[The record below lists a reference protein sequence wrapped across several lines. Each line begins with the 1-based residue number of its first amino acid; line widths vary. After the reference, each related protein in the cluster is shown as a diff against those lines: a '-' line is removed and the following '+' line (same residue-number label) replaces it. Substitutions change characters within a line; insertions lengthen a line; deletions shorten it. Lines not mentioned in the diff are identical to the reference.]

1 MVNMTNQYY
10 CTIIEF
16 GTPEFD
22 QALRIRYRVL
32 KKPLNLD
39 FDPEDIAN
47 EYDSFHLACY
57 DSLTDEMAAI
67 LVLKPLDTKALK
79 MRQVAVDQSYQ
90 SKKVGSFLISESEK
104 LAVAKGYNKIELH
117 ARDTAVEFY
126 VKAGYSIL
134 GDVFQEV
141 GINHFFMY
149 KNLS

>member
-1 MVNMTNQYY
+1 
-10 CTIIEF
+10 
-16 GTPEFD
+16 
-22 QALRIRYRVL
+22 
-32 KKPLNLD
+32 
-39 FDPEDIAN
+39 
-47 EYDSFHLACY
+47 
-57 DSLTDEMAAI
+57 
-67 LVLKPLDTKALK
+67 
-79 MRQVAVDQSYQ
+79 
-90 SKKVGSFLISESEK
+90 VGSFLISESEK